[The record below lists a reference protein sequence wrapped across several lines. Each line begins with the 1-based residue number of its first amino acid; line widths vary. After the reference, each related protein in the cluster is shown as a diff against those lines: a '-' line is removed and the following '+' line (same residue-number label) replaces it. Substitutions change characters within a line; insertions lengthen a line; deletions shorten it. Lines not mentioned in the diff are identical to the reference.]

1 MGKARGRQRQ
11 QNTTVLHITDS
22 PNSQDTTVKGQA
34 VASDPPV
41 FGNTNTLL
49 NSCQEQTGPGRVQ
62 ALSREGQLWGYQFK
76 CMGCALYLH

>member
-49 NSCQEQTGPGRVQ
+49 NSC
-62 ALSREGQLWGYQFK
+62 
-76 CMGCALYLH
+76 